1 MSHTINPNQPRLQNA
16 HPPNRGSGRSLIP
29 PPTNRSGFVP
39 PHLQHR
45 ANASAGS
52 TTLAPMI
59 GGHHG
64 VPLNTNGGLN
74 GLAGLD
80 DPNNENNRQ
89 HNFGLDNRFGPLGDP
104 GFNSVGNR
112 YTDFGST
119 DGVND
124 HNYHQAGHDGN
135 FNANQDDTET
145 LEDNTRMT
153 DVTINV
159 DHEALQSIFG
169 LSEAKRALAQ
179 RVLEM
184 NQENIL
190 GALVYGI
197 FSLQPGGT
205 LISLQPGANNT
216 PPVAPTPVIDIR
228 NYRYGEYIKDDI
240 RDFIQSKILE
250 ARNVGYSGAN
260 DANGAPEPLALLN
273 STHAHVASLPAAIIT
288 AHLPPGYS
296 QGNQPSQRSVS
307 RLVRT
312 LLKYERVTVRNL
324 LLKNIVDTSYAKVTG
339 AAPCLEVL
347 FNQINHALRSRD
359 GVHVPLVIWD
369 DIPMRVKVRFAYL
382 RLQTAAH
389 ALNPTNTHGS
399 QWTPIDHHLQM
410 LSNQTAEYI
419 RCWAILIIQKDE
431 QMFGLGGVIYSSVR
445 HLPHLP
451 TQEEVENE
459 VAQARLV
466 PATTTV
472 GNDAATAA
480 ATV

>member
-29 PPTNRSGFVP
+29 PPPT
-39 PHLQHR
+39 
-45 ANASAGS
+45 
-52 TTLAPMI
+52 
-59 GGHHG
+59 G
-64 VPLNTNGGLN
+64 VVLYLHTSNIVQMLPLNTNGGLN

-145 LEDNTRMT
+145 LEDDTRMT
-153 DVTINV
+153 DVTIN
-159 DHEALQSIFG
+159 
-169 LSEAKRALAQ
+169 
-179 RVLEM
+179 M

-228 NYRYGEYIKDDI
+228 NYRYGEYIK
-240 RDFIQSKILE
+240 ILE

-273 STHAHVASLPAAIIT
+273 STHAESIKFPPVAQEHRRYKL
-288 AHLPPGYS
+288 
-296 QGNQPSQRSVS
+296 
-307 RLVRT
+307 
-312 LLKYERVTVRNL
+312 
-324 LLKNIVDTSYAKVTG
+324 AKVTG

>member
-119 DGVND
+119 MELMITTTTKQG
-124 HNYHQAGHDGN
+124 
-135 FNANQDDTET
+135 
-145 LEDNTRMT
+145 MT
-153 DVTINV
+153 HFWFV
-159 DHEALQSIFG
+159 
-169 LSEAKRALAQ
+169 EAKRALAQ

-324 LLKNIVDTSYAKVTG
+324 AESIKFPPVAQEHRRYKLAKSFKLSCECSLDQPRT
-339 AAPCLEVL
+339 PL
-347 FNQINHALRSRD
+347 SRRC
-359 GVHVPLVIWD
+359 HVPLVIWD